1 MDLKEMIETIKESHP
16 EVSDNRIIKLLN
28 QANKEFCAETRVSEA
43 SYTVSGNTVT
53 DKTYYTLDDSIISI
67 FDVYIDGERAQRI
80 SVKPDKEDEDMI

>member
-53 DKTYYTLDDSIISI
+53 DKTYYTLDDSIIQI

>member
-1 MDLKEMIETIKESHP
+1 MDLKEMIEIIKESHS

-53 DKTYYTLDDSIISI
+53 DKTYYTLDDSIIQI

>member
-1 MDLKEMIETIKESHP
+1 MDLKDMIEIIKESHP

-53 DKTYYTLDDSIISI
+53 DKTYYTLDDSIIQI

>member
-1 MDLKEMIETIKESHP
+1 MNLKEMIETIKESHP

-53 DKTYYTLDDSIISI
+53 DKTYYTLDDSIIQI

>member
-1 MDLKEMIETIKESHP
+1 MDLKEMIEIIKESHP

-53 DKTYYTLDDSIISI
+53 DKTYYTLDDSLIQI
-67 FDVYIDGERAQRI
+67 FAVYIDGERAQRI

>member
-1 MDLKEMIETIKESHP
+1 MDLKEMIEIIKESHP

-28 QANKEFCAETRVSEA
+28 QANKEFCAETRVAEA

-53 DKTYYTLDDSIISI
+53 DKTYYTLDDSIIQI

>member
-53 DKTYYTLDDSIISI
+53 DKTYYTLDDSIIQI
-67 FDVYIDGERAQRI
+67 FDVYVDGERAQRI

>member
-1 MDLKEMIETIKESHP
+1 MDLKEMIEIIKESHP
-16 EVSDNRIIKLLN
+16 EVSDNRIIKLLT

-53 DKTYYTLDDSIISI
+53 DKTYYTLDDSIIQI

>member
-1 MDLKEMIETIKESHP
+1 MTLKEMIENIKESHS
-16 EVSDNRIIKLLN
+16 EVSDQRIIKLLN

-53 DKTYYTLDDSIISI
+53 DKTYYTLDDSIIQI

>member
-1 MDLKEMIETIKESHP
+1 MTLKEMIENIKESHS
-16 EVSDNRIIKLLN
+16 EVSDQRIIKLLN

>member
-1 MDLKEMIETIKESHP
+1 MIEIIKESHP

-53 DKTYYTLDDSIISI
+53 DKTYYTLDDSIIQI

>member
-43 SYTVSGNTVT
+43 SYTVSGNTVA
-53 DKTYYTLDDSIISI
+53 DKTYYTLDDSIIQI

>member
-1 MDLKEMIETIKESHP
+1 MDLKEMIEIIKESHP

-53 DKTYYTLDDSIISI
+53 DKTYYTLDDSIIQI

-80 SVKPDKEDEDMI
+80 SLKPDKEDEDMI

>member
-1 MDLKEMIETIKESHP
+1 MTLKEMIENIKESHP
-16 EVSDNRIIKLLN
+16 EVSDQRIIKLLN

>member
-1 MDLKEMIETIKESHP
+1 MNLKEMIEIIKESHP

-53 DKTYYTLDDSIISI
+53 DKTYYTLDDSIIQI

>member
-1 MDLKEMIETIKESHP
+1 MDLKEMIEIIKESHP

-53 DKTYYTLDDSIISI
+53 DKTYYTLDDSIIQI

-80 SVKPDKEDEDMI
+80 TVKPDKEDEDMI

>member
-1 MDLKEMIETIKESHP
+1 MDLKEMIEIIKESHP

-80 SVKPDKEDEDMI
+80 SAKPDKEDEDMI

>member
-1 MDLKEMIETIKESHP
+1 MDLKEMIEIIKESHP

-53 DKTYYTLDDSIISI
+53 DKTYYTLDDSIIQI

>member
-1 MDLKEMIETIKESHP
+1 MNLKEMIETIKESHP

-53 DKTYYTLDDSIISI
+53 DKTYYTLDDSIIQI
-67 FDVYIDGERAQRI
+67 FDVYIDGEKAQRI